1 MTELDK
7 TANTETHDDNEK
19 LAGEI
24 ADKLVDNKTFKEA
37 CDSDVTQVDDP
48 HIYKGVAKHLY
59 RISHDSVLLSLLMSL
74 GFTKLDETDKFTLVS
89 HQVGKLMNACLP
101 TVLNS
106 LGISDTEN
114 WLKKDLLLRPHLNT
128 QLAIKLNE
136 DLSKRWLPKV
146 NELGCFFDEEGN
158 LYCPNENA
166 SL

>member
-1 MTELDK
+1 
-7 TANTETHDDNEK
+7 
-19 LAGEI
+19 
-24 ADKLVDNKTFKEA
+24 
-37 CDSDVTQVDDP
+37 
-48 HIYKGVAKHLY
+48 
-59 RISHDSVLLSLLMSL
+59 MSL

-146 NELGCFFDEEGN
+146 NELGCFFDEDMF
-158 LYCPNENA
+158 
-166 SL
+166 